1 MEKENQRVALTKRLL
16 QEGLLRL
23 LSRKELDK
31 INITELCAEAG
42 INRVT
47 FYRHYAC
54 PHEILM
60 EIERDL
66 LEELKR
72 SVKAPRS
79 RQDVKQYLNEICA
92 FLCRH
97 TDLLKTVIRANTDK
111 DFYTL
116 FNEIL
121 QELWQGGA
129 FGGILD
135 GLTPDERNIL
145 GIYCSGGAYFV
156 LRQWLLGNI
165 QKTPQEIVDITYKML
180 CSVESA
186 GITRLPEFT
195 T

>member
-23 LSRKELDK
+23 LSRKELDR

-47 FYRHYAC
+47 FYRHYTC

-66 LEELKR
+66 LEELKH

-79 RQDVKQYLNEICA
+79 RQDVKRYLDEICD
-92 FLCRH
+92 FLNRH

-121 QELWQGGA
+121 KERWQGDASGSV
-129 FGGILD
+129 LD
-135 GLTPDERNIL
+135 GFTPDERNIL
-145 GIYCSGGAYFV
+145 GIYCSGGACFV
-156 LRQWLLGNI
+156 LRQWLLGYI
-165 QKTPQEIVDITYKML
+165 QKTPQEIVAIIYKLL
-180 CSVESA
+180 CSVECA
-186 GITRLPEFT
+186 GITGLPEFT
-195 T
+195 A